1 MWNITQ
7 FHADRDRISF
17 VGKVSVMTAGTVNTS
32 EQLNNAKIVN
42 TQISEQFINIPNIPS
57 LEEWNIPSFSKTID
71 NQIPEQSIIIY
82 NIIIDIYS
90 HIINNPKLIF
100 VLSSLFFTL
109 FALSLAYLTYFKY
122 CVLNRI
128 PDPEKK
134 RDKFYKKLGF
144 QTHVNETWSNEV
156 ARPIISKA

>member
-42 TQISEQFINIPNIPS
+42 TQISEQFINIPS